1 MTMIDDKTGV
11 NGKEKGL
18 RKGVIKDRVK
28 RLKTLIMCDML
39 KDHYHTS
46 PLSMPAIFASFS
58 SCRVLWKKATLFE
71 VQTMQM
77 CYVVCCVLE
86 GTRYI
91 EVQMLTEG
99 KGVSPN
105 LPMWRPNTRT
115 NHSSPLWSIFLGKS
129 PPVNV
134 LENMCLKIML
144 SENTIPKNTFSESTL

>member
-1 MTMIDDKTGV
+1 MTMIDEKTGV
-11 NGKEKGL
+11 NGKEQGL
-18 RKGVIKDRVK
+18 RKDRGDRGVK

-58 SCRVLWKKATLFE
+58 SCRVLWKKSHIVWSADNANML
-71 VQTMQM
+71 
-77 CYVVCCVLE
+77 CCVLE

-91 EVQMLTEG
+91 DVQMLTEG

-115 NHSSPLWSIFLGKS
+115 NHSSPLKSIILGKS
-129 PPVNV
+129 PLLYV
-134 LENMCLKIML
+134 LENMHLKNLL
-144 SENTIPKNTFSESTL
+144 SKIQLQRICFQ